1 MNYKIGKKKKIGKQR
16 LSIKSVKEQ
25 IKIEKY

>member
-1 MNYKIGKKKKIGKQR
+1 MNYKIGKKKIGKQR